1 MGTGRLRALAVVA
14 GVVALVA
21 VTGCG
26 SRADRSEL
34 ATAAEEQGGGGGGE
48 QAGGGGGGEG
58 GEEQTATTQDPAE
71 VEQAVTEVIEQ
82 GINGQNLAN
91 LEENLD
97 KVENSDDPRVRATL
111 EGIAAN
117 PTFSTVT
124 ATVKG
129 VEPLD
134 EAGCEGAGVSAPCAQ
149 TTFDIGLNGA
159 VALPDYRAYV
169 VQQEGS
175 WRLSQVSLCD
185 LVALDP
191 SIPQCA

>member
-1 MGTGRLRALAVVA
+1 MGRGRLRALVVIG
-14 GVVALVA
+14 GVAALVA
-21 VTGCG
+21 VSGCG

-34 ATAAEEQGGGGGGE
+34 AAAAEERGGGGEQAEDGGGGGGGE
-48 QAGGGGGGEG
+48 EP
-58 GEEQTATTQDPAE
+58 TPTTQDPAE

-134 EAGCEGAGVSAPCAQ
+134 EAGCEGAGVSTPCAQ
-149 TTFDIGLNGA
+149 TTFDIALNGA

-169 VQQEGS
+169 VQQEGD